1 MNKKPAAAPAEE
13 DNEASAGK
21 TATTHWA
28 VRMNYR
34 NRSVSWLLVAG
45 IFGLYFH
52 DQGLG
57 IMHWLLMALQFL
69 VYPHLVFLRARRSAD
84 PLRAELHNLLLDN
97 FCFGIWGAA
106 LGFPLWIFFSLVVAG
121 AINMS
126 AFAGGRGALQALG
139 AVLAGT
145 LLVHALGAARA
156 FSPDT
161 SLAVSLM
168 SIGTLGFYL
177 ILVARGAYQRTLVL
191 HETRVKLR
199 QSEAALQGQLQ
210 EIRSLQARL
219 TEQATRD
226 PLTGLYNRRYL
237 NDSLQRELDRC
248 ARDGQPLSLLLVDLD
263 HFKQINDRHGHG
275 AGDEV
280 LRQISAL
287 LLRHMRSSDI
297 CCRYG
302 GEEFLLVLPGV
313 DQQAA
318 LERAELCRR
327 QVAGQQASAR
337 PGEAGLP
344 FAVTLSIGVAC
355 SPDARQLPAELIE
368 RADRA
373 LYRAKAEGRNRVCVA
388 PAEPQAG
395 QTR

>member
-1 MNKKPAAAPAEE
+1 MRFMDKKPAEAASEE
-13 DNEASAGK
+13 DGAGTGK
-21 TATTHWA
+21 TASTHWA

-34 NRSVSWLLVAG
+34 NRSGSWLLVAL
-45 IFGLYFH
+45 IFGLHFH
-52 DQGLG
+52 EQGLG
-57 IMHWLLMALQFL
+57 LMHWLFMGLQFL
-69 VYPHLVFLRARRSAD
+69 VYPHLVFLRARHSRE
-84 PLRAELHNLLLDN
+84 PLKAELQNLLLDN
-97 FCFGIWGAA
+97 FCFGVWGAL

-126 AFAGGRGALQALG
+126 VFAGGRGALQALG
-139 AVLAGT
+139 AVLAGA
-145 LLVHALGAARA
+145 LLVQLLGAAHA

-161 SLAVSLM
+161 GLPVSLL
-168 SIGTLGFYL
+168 SIVTLGFYL
-177 ILVARGAYQRTLVL
+177 ILVARGAYQRTLAL
-191 HETRVKLR
+191 HETRLKLR

-237 NDSLQRELDRC
+237 DDSLQRELDRC
-248 ARDGQPLSLLLVDLD
+248 ARDGQPLSLLLIDLD
-263 HFKQINDRHGHG
+263 HFKQINDRHGHS

-313 DQQAA
+313 GLDAA

-327 QVAGQQASAR
+327 QVAGQQAANK
-337 PGEAGLP
+337 PDEAGLP

-355 SPDARQLPAELIE
+355 SPDARQLPADLIDM
-368 RADRA
+368 ADHA

-388 PAEPQAG
+388 GGAGMIPA
-395 QTR
+395 

>member
-1 MNKKPAAAPAEE
+1 
-13 DNEASAGK
+13 
-21 TATTHWA
+21 
-28 VRMNYR
+28 MNYR
-34 NRSVSWLLVAG
+34 NRGVSWLLVALILG
-45 IFGLYFH
+45 IHFH
-52 DQGLG
+52 QQGLSLT
-57 IMHWLLMALQFL
+57 HWLFMGLQFL
-69 VYPHLVFLRARRSAD
+69 VYPHLVFLRARQARD
-84 PLRAELHNLLLDN
+84 PLKAELQNMLLDN
-97 FCFGIWGAA
+97 FCFGVWGAL
-106 LGFPLWIFFSLVVAG
+106 LGFPLWIFFALIVAG
-121 AINMS
+121 AINLS
-126 AFAGGRGALQALG
+126 AFAAGRGALQAMAAVAAG
-139 AVLAGT
+139 AA
-145 LLVHALGAARA
+145 LVHLLGAARA

-161 SLAVSLM
+161 CLLVSLLSM
-168 SIGTLGFYL
+168 AALGFYL
-177 ILVARGAYQRTLVL
+177 YLFARGAHQRTIVL
-191 HETRVKLR
+191 HETRLKLR
-199 QSEAALQGQLQ
+199 QSETALQGQLQ

-237 NDSLQRELDRC
+237 DDSLQRELDRC
-248 ARDGQPLSLLLVDLD
+248 ARDGQPLSLLLIDLD

-287 LLRHMRSSDI
+287 LLRQMRSSDI

-313 DQQAA
+313 DQEAA
-318 LERAELCRR
+318 IERAELCRR
-327 QVAGQQASAR
+327 QIAGQQSANK
-337 PGEAGLP
+337 PDDVGLP

-388 PAEPQAG
+388 GGAGMVPA
-395 QTR
+395 